1 MASSSSN
8 TTSGKVSKQELLSFV
23 KEKVDEQMFVHDS
36 LMCSIDRMNEGI
48 SIFLRIRDEVRRL
61 PESDRR
67 NQMLTYLEELL
78 RMEHNT
84 MKEASEA
91 IETERGTDVHGQA
104 TPDVGPTEHVVT
116 IPRTHQASSST
127 DNINSTS
134 KKRKRATLRTCS
146 PTLQETPSV
155 ELANPPQLEQTQTA
169 ITTGHV
175 EGKRCRHK
183 KTRKDHFYQTPN
195 MVNYTNDQSCSV
207 ETVTE
212 PGGDSMTPKELTALC
227 KGMQSQ
233 ISNLTQ
239 TVAAQ
244 GGLIKLLQQD
254 VHGEAAKTTGEAA
267 KTTGESEST
276 HTPLLI
282 QNDES
287 VPRDV
292 REFNIRSAGVE
303 PFDVDQAWDEVPV
316 VELMKIVPVVTV
328 KDTLSA
334 SLMLG
339 GMQHSDIDSIH
350 KFIQYKKLPKYRKN
364 LPTNVGSSKGKSV
377 ILGDVN
383 EDGFLFSETEDVAHV
398 VQDDPT
404 EEKALENEAVENN
417 DDSLLISDADKK
429 EEAVSQIMA
438 NEAAEKP
445 KETVLFSEVQYE
457 DFGLHA
463 EDKPEEGVV
472 AKEPGV
478 EVIKEFQVVGCQSE
492 TETVALQLE
501 DKNAGADMVI
511 ENEAAEKPEETVLF
525 SEPQDEDVGLQAEDK
540 TAEGEPHISPGVTIS
555 YLSSDEFIWDGDM
568 VDSQIGEVL
577 LSYGGTSGDES
588 NDELP
593 ENESSAREL
602 EPVVQPVILPV
613 QTVVQPVILPIQPVV
628 TTKKFHPAEPIV
640 LSKYVTDLTE
650 LQIKSI
656 RRMGTME
663 DKWVSVNIHRCLYIK
678 TVRLGT
684 MCSLVKTTIQR
695 TIDAPTADTI
705 EVVEEVR
712 SEGTTSQCFSSKV
725 YGFYPIGPTGCLINK
740 DVKGKAPML
749 EYQVE
754 DDWLNCRYPP
764 RLSFVKEPGEFAC
777 CSRQIVCPIIDKYGE
792 NQEEESI
799 VDRHWKEEFH
809 KRNYAEMKLA
819 QELYLLDSSSV
830 QSVEDNMDESN
841 KTTNIMVDDDKILA
855 RHLQVVEVKKEIE
868 YIELRK
874 QIEDDEILA
883 RKLQGDYADN
893 KVMVNL
899 IEEAL
904 KRLLDAKIASM
915 DVAQRKRIDK
925 MNAESKRFIQAQERK
940 IRLNFSKENYS
951 MLRDWKDG
959 CVTRGWKTT
968 HELKGMTEYELCE
981 YIIEKMKE
989 KCELELEKRTV
1000 DDVIEE
1006 TRKRDEIKRV
1016 LDNSPLPP
1024 EAEHMALKEYFIT
1037 VLNENPRRIRPSSI
1051 TTLRNKYNELHGK
1064 QIEDSND
1071 YDMHPSVRA
1080 LPASST
1086 ATYVP
1091 AHTSSSLIDSLLSGT
1106 PPITTF
1112 KHPPAKRKQPIR
1124 KPKARTPPPKK
1135 IKPLPRK
1142 YRIDDFQ
1149 PFLPGEP
1156 TSKPKP
1162 FTQPTLIKSNPQP
1175 DPEPERVIVDWSY
1188 DKEQK
1193 KYIFHT
1199 NQGQTLSYTL
1209 SEAPGKLSLSEMAD
1223 VHLIGH
1229 RRNTLTMDENL
1240 LYFKLKILLDEAR
1253 NNTEED
1259 PMEISPRVSKIKYWV
1274 YVDDEKRVSMA
1285 LVTCTVALG
1294 GAAVGIVAGTI
1305 KGPSTETGLVRGACV
1320 GVITGAITALQ
1331 LMDMIID
1338 GEPFSKVLHLF
1349 PVS

>member
-1 MASSSSN
+1 MAPKAAKIK
-8 TTSGKVSKQELLSFV
+8 GKKGGE
-23 KEKVDEQMFVHDS
+23 
-36 LMCSIDRMNEGI
+36 
-48 SIFLRIRDEVRRL
+48 
-61 PESDRR
+61 PESPFAKD
-67 NQMLTYLEELL
+67 
-78 RMEHNT
+78 HNVT
-84 MKEASEA
+84 A
-91 IETERGTDVHGQA
+91 ILDKPAQREA
-104 TPDVGPTEHVVT
+104 TPDGGPTEHVVT

-169 ITTGHV
+169 ITQGHV

-183 KTRKDHFYQTPN
+183 KTRKVHFYQTPN

-207 ETVTE
+207 ETGTE

-244 GGLIKLLQQD
+244 GDLIKLLQQD
-254 VHGEAAKTTGEAA
+254 VHGEAAKTTGEA
-267 KTTGESEST
+267 EST

-292 REFNIRSAGVE
+292 REFNIRSVGVE
-303 PFDVDQAWDEVPV
+303 PFDVDQAWDEVPI

-328 KDTLSA
+328 KDTLTA

-339 GMQHSDIDSIH
+339 GMLHSDIDSIH
-350 KFIQYKKLPKYRKN
+350 KFVEYKKLPKYRKN
-364 LPTNVGSSKGKSV
+364 LPENVGSSKGKSV
-377 ILGDVN
+377 IFGDVN
-383 EDGFLFSETEDVAHV
+383 EEGFLFSETEDVAHV

-472 AKEPGV
+472 AMEPGV

-492 TETVALQLE
+492 TETVVLQVE

-540 TAEGEPHISPGVTIS
+540 TAEGEPHISPGGEPHIS
-555 YLSSDEFIWDGDM
+555 PYLDGVSKDSSVLKNSDEFIWDGDM

-577 LSYGGTSGDES
+577 LSYG
-588 NDELP
+588 
-593 ENESSAREL
+593 
-602 EPVVQPVILPV
+602 
-613 QTVVQPVILPIQPVV
+613 
-628 TTKKFHPAEPIV
+628 
-640 LSKYVTDLTE
+640 E

-695 TIDAPTADTI
+695 PIDAPTADTI

-712 SEGTTSQCFSSKV
+712 SEEGYLISFGPYPSEAKDPREEIPCRTVWEILANYVPKKGKNMRSSMPKGTTSQWFSSKV

-764 RLSFVKEPGEFAC
+764 RRSIVKEPGEFAC

-792 NQEEESI
+792 NQEGETI

-830 QSVEDNMDESN
+830 QS
-841 KTTNIMVDDDKILA
+841 A
-855 RHLQVVEVKKEIE
+855 RSCIC
-868 YIELRK
+868 
-874 QIEDDEILA
+874 
-883 RKLQGDYADN
+883 
-893 KVMVNL
+893 
-899 IEEAL
+899 
-904 KRLLDAKIASM
+904 
-915 DVAQRKRIDK
+915 
-925 MNAESKRFIQAQERK
+925 
-940 IRLNFSKENYS
+940 
-951 MLRDWKDG
+951 W
-959 CVTRGWKTT
+959 
-968 HELKGMTEYELCE
+968 
-981 YIIEKMKE
+981 
-989 KCELELEKRTV
+989 
-1000 DDVIEE
+1000 
-1006 TRKRDEIKRV
+1006 
-1016 LDNSPLPP
+1016 
-1024 EAEHMALKEYFIT
+1024 
-1037 VLNENPRRIRPSSI
+1037 
-1051 TTLRNKYNELHGK
+1051 
-1064 QIEDSND
+1064 
-1071 YDMHPSVRA
+1071 
-1080 LPASST
+1080 
-1086 ATYVP
+1086 
-1091 AHTSSSLIDSLLSGT
+1091 TSSVQS
-1106 PPITTF
+1106 
-1112 KHPPAKRKQPIR
+1112 
-1124 KPKARTPPPKK
+1124 
-1135 IKPLPRK
+1135 
-1142 YRIDDFQ
+1142 
-1149 PFLPGEP
+1149 
-1156 TSKPKP
+1156 
-1162 FTQPTLIKSNPQP
+1162 
-1175 DPEPERVIVDWSY
+1175 
-1188 DKEQK
+1188 
-1193 KYIFHT
+1193 
-1199 NQGQTLSYTL
+1199 
-1209 SEAPGKLSLSEMAD
+1209 
-1223 VHLIGH
+1223 
-1229 RRNTLTMDENL
+1229 
-1240 LYFKLKILLDEAR
+1240 
-1253 NNTEED
+1253 
-1259 PMEISPRVSKIKYWV
+1259 
-1274 YVDDEKRVSMA
+1274 
-1285 LVTCTVALG
+1285 
-1294 GAAVGIVAGTI
+1294 
-1305 KGPSTETGLVRGACV
+1305 
-1320 GVITGAITALQ
+1320 
-1331 LMDMIID
+1331 
-1338 GEPFSKVLHLF
+1338 
-1349 PVS
+1349 

>member
-1 MASSSSN
+1 MAPKAAKIK
-8 TTSGKVSKQELLSFV
+8 GKKGGE
-23 KEKVDEQMFVHDS
+23 
-36 LMCSIDRMNEGI
+36 
-48 SIFLRIRDEVRRL
+48 
-61 PESDRR
+61 PESPFAKD
-67 NQMLTYLEELL
+67 
-78 RMEHNT
+78 HNVT
-84 MKEASEA
+84 GILDKPAQRE
-91 IETERGTDVHGQA
+91 A

-116 IPRTHQASSST
+116 IARTHQASSST

-169 ITTGHV
+169 ITPGHV

-183 KTRKDHFYQTPN
+183 KTRKVHFYQTPN

-207 ETVTE
+207 ETGTE
-212 PGGDSMTPKELTALC
+212 PSGDSMTPKELTALC

-244 GGLIKLLQQD
+244 GDLIKLLQQD
-254 VHGEAAKTTGEAA
+254 VHGEAAKTTGEA
-267 KTTGESEST
+267 EST

-292 REFNIRSAGVE
+292 REFSIRSVGVE
-303 PFDVDQAWDEVPV
+303 PFDVDQAWDDVPI

-328 KDTLSA
+328 KDTLTA

-339 GMQHSDIDSIH
+339 GMLHSDIDSIH
-350 KFIQYKKLPKYRKN
+350 KFVEYKKLPKYRKI
-364 LPTNVGSSKGKSV
+364 LPENVGSSKGKSV
-377 ILGDVN
+377 IFGDVN
-383 EDGFLFSETEDVAHV
+383 EEGFLFSETEDVAHV

-438 NEAAEKP
+438 NE
-445 KETVLFSEVQYE
+445 
-457 DFGLHA
+457 
-463 EDKPEEGVV
+463 
-472 AKEPGV
+472 V

-492 TETVALQLE
+492 TETVVLQVE

-540 TAEGEPHISPGVTIS
+540 TAEGEPHISPGGEPHIS
-555 YLSSDEFIWDGDM
+555 PYLDGVSKDSSVLKNSDEFIWDWDM
-568 VDSQIGEVL
+568 VDSQI
-577 LSYGGTSGDES
+577 
-588 NDELP
+588 
-593 ENESSAREL
+593 
-602 EPVVQPVILPV
+602 
-613 QTVVQPVILPIQPVV
+613 
-628 TTKKFHPAEPIV
+628 
-640 LSKYVTDLTE
+640 E

-656 RRMGTME
+656 MRMGTME

-678 TVRLGT
+678 IVRLGT

-695 TIDAPTADTI
+695 PIDTPTADTI

-712 SEGTTSQCFSSKV
+712 SEEGYLISFEPYPSEAKDPREEIPCRTVWEILANYVPKKGKNMRSSMPKGTTSQWFSSKV
-725 YGFYPIGPTGCLINK
+725 YGFYPISPTGCLINK
-740 DVKGKAPML
+740 YVKGKTPML

-754 DDWLNCRYPP
+754 DDWLNCIYPP
-764 RLSFVKEPGEFAC
+764 RRFIVKEPGEFAC

-792 NQEEESI
+792 NQEGERI

-819 QELYLLDSSSV
+819 QELYLLESRSV

-841 KTTNIMVDDDKILA
+841 KTTNIMVDDDEILA
-855 RHLQVVEVKKEIE
+855 RNLQVVEVKKEIE

-925 MNAESKRFIQAQERK
+925 MNTESKRFIQAEERK

-951 MLRDWKDG
+951 LLRDWKDG

-968 HELKGMTEYELCE
+968 DELKGMTKYELCE
-981 YIIEKMKE
+981 YVIQKMKE

-1037 VLNENPRRIRPSSI
+1037 VLNEKPRRIRPSSI
-1051 TTLRNKYNELHGK
+1051 TTLRNKYIELHGK

-1149 PFLPGEP
+1149 PYLPAEP
-1156 TSKPKP
+1156 TSKSKP
-1162 FTQPTLIKSNPQP
+1162 FTQPTLTKSNPQP
-1175 DPEPERVIVDWSY
+1175 NPEPERVIVDWSY
-1188 DKEQK
+1188 DKELK

-1240 LYFKLKILLDEAR
+1240 LYFKLKIFLDEAR
-1253 NNTEED
+1253 NNAEED
-1259 PMEISPRVSKIKYWV
+1259 PIEISHRVSKIKYWV
-1274 YVDDEKRVSMA
+1274 YVEDEKR
-1285 LVTCTVALG
+1285 
-1294 GAAVGIVAGTI
+1294 
-1305 KGPSTETGLVRGACV
+1305 
-1320 GVITGAITALQ
+1320 
-1331 LMDMIID
+1331 
-1338 GEPFSKVLHLF
+1338 
-1349 PVS
+1349 

>member
-61 PESDRR
+61 PESDHR

-267 KTTGESEST
+267 KTTGEAEST

-377 ILGDVN
+377 ILGDVD

-472 AKEPGV
+472 AMEPGV

-492 TETVALQLE
+492 TETVALQVE

-577 LSYGGTSGDES
+577 LSYG
-588 NDELP
+588 
-593 ENESSAREL
+593 
-602 EPVVQPVILPV
+602 
-613 QTVVQPVILPIQPVV
+613 
-628 TTKKFHPAEPIV
+628 
-640 LSKYVTDLTE
+640 E

-712 SEGTTSQCFSSKV
+712 SEGTTSQWFSSKIPPT
-725 YGFYPIGPTGCLINK
+725 PILCQRT
-740 DVKGKAPML
+740 
-749 EYQVE
+749 
-754 DDWLNCRYPP
+754 
-764 RLSFVKEPGEFAC
+764 GEFAC

-819 QELYLLDSSSV
+819 QKLYLLDSSSV

-940 IRLNFSKENYS
+940 IRLNISKENYS

-981 YIIEKMKE
+981 YIIQKMKE

-1064 QIEDSND
+1064 QIEESND

-1149 PFLPGEP
+1149 PYLPGEP

-1162 FTQPTLIKSNPQP
+1162 FTQPTLTKSNPQP

-1229 RRNTLTMDENL
+1229 RRNTLTVDENL

-1259 PMEISPRVSKIKYWV
+1259 PIEISPRVSKIKYWV
-1274 YVDDEKRVSMA
+1274 YVDDEKRKKAARAEREKARKGKAHVGNKEVPGFQYSA
-1285 LVTCTVALG
+1285 AGFLYPLKVIFIVTPRKDVDNRDFP
-1294 GAAVGIVAGTI
+1294 GTPE
-1305 KGPSTETGLVRGACV
+1305 KKRA
-1320 GVITGAITALQ
+1320 
-1331 LMDMIID
+1331 
-1338 GEPFSKVLHLF
+1338 
-1349 PVS
+1349 

>member
-1 MASSSSN
+1 MDRTEEDMKSLGFFGIFHQSFKTIFSSKKIFTQITLAFILPIAIFFSIHLEISHHFFRRIENNSLPFAINDNHSREPTALTWLYYLLFQIAYFLILTVFSVLSVSAVVFTVASIH
-8 TTSGKVSKQELLSFV
+8 TG
-23 KEKVDEQMFVHDS
+23 
-36 LMCSIDRMNEGI
+36 R
-48 SIFLRIRDEVRRL
+48 
-61 PESDRR
+61 
-67 NQMLTYLEELL
+67 
-78 RMEHNT
+78 
-84 MKEASEA
+84 
-91 IETERGTDVHGQA
+91 
-104 TPDVGPTEHVVT
+104 DVGFRSSIVKAIPKLASVVT
-116 IPRTHQASSST
+116 VME
-127 DNINSTS
+127 NINGFKAV
-134 KKRKRATLRTCS
+134 KKGKDMINGKKKVGMGIAFVLYVI
-146 PTLQETPSV
+146 LVGLILVYFLFV
-155 ELANPPQLEQTQTA
+155 E
-169 ITTGHV
+169 
-175 EGKRCRHK
+175 
-183 KTRKDHFYQTPN
+183 Y
-195 MVNYTNDQSCSV
+195 
-207 ETVTE
+207 
-212 PGGDSMTPKELTALC
+212 GDEHR
-227 KGMQSQ
+227 
-233 ISNLTQ
+233 
-239 TVAAQ
+239 

-267 KTTGESEST
+267 KTTGEAEST

-287 VPRDV
+287 VPRDG
-292 REFNIRSAGVE
+292 REFNIRSVGVE

-364 LPTNVGSSKGKSV
+364 LPTNVGSCKGKSL

-445 KETVLFSEVQYE
+445 KETVLFSEVQFE

-472 AKEPGV
+472 AMEPGV

-492 TETVALQLE
+492 TETVALQVE

-511 ENEAAEKPEETVLF
+511 ENVAAEKPEETVLF

-577 LSYGGTSGDES
+577 LSYG
-588 NDELP
+588 
-593 ENESSAREL
+593 
-602 EPVVQPVILPV
+602 
-613 QTVVQPVILPIQPVV
+613 
-628 TTKKFHPAEPIV
+628 
-640 LSKYVTDLTE
+640 E

-712 SEGTTSQCFSSKV
+712 GEGTTSQWFSSKV

-754 DDWLNCRYPP
+754 DDWLNCRYPS

-809 KRNYAEMKLA
+809 KRNCAEMKLA
-819 QELYLLDSSSV
+819 QKLYLLDSSSV

-981 YIIEKMKE
+981 YIIQKMKE

-1037 VLNENPRRIRPSSI
+1037 VLNENPRRIMPSSI

-1149 PFLPGEP
+1149 PYLPGEP

-1162 FTQPTLIKSNPQP
+1162 FTQPTLTKSNPQP

-1229 RRNTLTMDENL
+1229 RRNTLTVDENL

-1259 PMEISPRVSKIKYWV
+1259 PIEISPRVSKIKYWV
-1274 YVDDEKRVSMA
+1274 YVDDEKRNTMLSSDQINGEAENV
-1285 LVTCTVALG
+1285 VK
-1294 GAAVGIVAGTI
+1294 AA
-1305 KGPSTETGLVRGACV
+1305 PEN
-1320 GVITGAITALQ
+1320 
-1331 LMDMIID
+1331 
-1338 GEPFSKVLHLF
+1338 EF
-1349 PVS
+1349 